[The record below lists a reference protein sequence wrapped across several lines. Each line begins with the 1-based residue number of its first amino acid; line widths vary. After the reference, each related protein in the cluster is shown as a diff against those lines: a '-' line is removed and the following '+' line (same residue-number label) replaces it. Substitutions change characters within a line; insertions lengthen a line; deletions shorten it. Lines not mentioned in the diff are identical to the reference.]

1 MKKSVQILI
10 MAVLAC
16 SLTAGLAFADPRGG
30 VPTPAEDSM
39 CHTIGGKANGICVAY
54 CEAQDCDENPDQPAC
69 ETLKNNWKKLTANE
83 NLPSLCGGQEQ
94 SLCPCFDKA
103 MMLEQFGLV
112 ADPSTESC
120 ELFETNFSKLGTRG
134 LVTQVSKVNHASS
147 KAFNAQDWPEIYKD
161 FQFCETYEN
170 GVRVGILEVVD
181 EEVMAACVAEVEA
194 VAAALSV
201 SCQ

>member
-1 MKKSVQILI
+1 MKKSVQILM

-16 SLTAGLAFADPRGG
+16 SLSAGLAFADPRGD
-30 VPTPAEDSM
+30 VPAPAGDSM
-39 CHTIGGKANGICVAY
+39 CHSIGGKANGICVAY
-54 CEAQDCDENPDQPAC
+54 CEAQNCDENPDQPAC
-69 ETLKNNWKKLTANE
+69 ETLRNNWEKLAGPVALPCEKTA
-83 NLPSLCGGQEQ
+83 

-103 MMLEQFGLV
+103 MILEQFGLV

-120 ELFETNFSKLGTRG
+120 DLFDTAFSKRGTYG
-134 LVTQVSKVNHASS
+134 QVTQVSKVNHASS

-161 FQFCETYEN
+161 LQFCETYEN
-170 GVRVGILEVVD
+170 GVRVGVLEVVD
-181 EEVMAACVAEVEA
+181 EEVMAACVSEVEA